1 MMARR
6 AKPASDELTVADLD
20 AMITMAQ
27 YLFEEAV
34 KVSPAAAM
42 LLGLAKAELL
52 TSKMVRN
59 GSVAKL
65 NGYHANA

>member
-1 MMARR
+1 MARR
-6 AKPASDELTVADLD
+6 AKLDRERVSVDDLD
-20 AMITMAQ
+20 AMIVMAQ

-52 TSKMVRN
+52 TSKMVIT

-65 NGYHANA
+65 NGYHASA

>member
-6 AKPASDELTVADLD
+6 VKSIRDELTAADLD
-20 AMITMAQ
+20 AMIAMVQ

-42 LLGLAKAELL
+42 LLGLAKAELI
-52 TSKMVRN
+52 TSKMVLS
-59 GSVAKL
+59 GSVAIL
-65 NGYHANA
+65 NGYHASV